1 MQSLVRIMKKSKIY
15 IFTLFCI
22 LSLEKLTWARAA
34 GNPYKNTGPY
44 GINCTWYTWDKVKNM
59 QGVSL
64 PAWGNA
70 KTWYNSAKTAG
81 FKVGIK
87 PQSNSIIVWD
97 ITEYGHV
104 AYVEKVSGEYM
115 YIWDS
120 DKYCIDEDDP
130 EFIECDSN
138 SYDESSQ
145 TACRKKAKR
154 AACKLE
160 TSIYTNEYKTIGFIY
175 LDEVPSNINQIDSSN
190 KKDNR
195 NNDKQNNQN
204 SKDNQN
210 IEVKKGEPEVV
221 KADNNYLQEIA
232 LSSGSLDFNKDILDY
247 EVTVLNDVSELE
259 VNAKTLDSKATVN
272 GNGIYKL
279 EVGNNLI
286 KLDVTAENGEIKE
299 YTINVLRKEIDKEDI
314 VWDESQDNKPKENNK
329 NINLN
334 LIKYLVITLG
344 ATVLLIILGV
354 LWLKKNKKE
363 NSDKDIY

>member
-1 MQSLVRIMKKSKIY
+1 MKKFKIY
-15 IFTLFCI
+15 VFTLLCI
-22 LSLEKLTWARAA
+22 LSFEIFMTVRAA
-34 GNPYKNTGPY
+34 GNPYKSTGPY

-70 KTWYNSAKTAG
+70 KTWYNSAKKAG

-160 TSIYTNEYKTIGFIY
+160 TSIYTADYKTIGFIG
-175 LDEVPSNINQIDSSN
+175 NIQ
-190 KKDNR
+190 K
-195 NNDKQNNQN
+195 
-204 SKDNQN
+204 
-210 IEVKKGEPEVV
+210 
-221 KADNNYLQEIA
+221 
-232 LSSGSLDFNKDILDY
+232 
-247 EVTVLNDVSELE
+247 
-259 VNAKTLDSKATVN
+259 
-272 GNGIYKL
+272 
-279 EVGNNLI
+279 
-286 KLDVTAENGEIKE
+286 
-299 YTINVLRKEIDKEDI
+299 
-314 VWDESQDNKPKENNK
+314 
-329 NINLN
+329 
-334 LIKYLVITLG
+334 
-344 ATVLLIILGV
+344 
-354 LWLKKNKKE
+354 
-363 NSDKDIY
+363 